1 MPRIASHHRWKDP
14 EHVPSEDWPED
25 CTVQWGSSGIVLGK
39 TSRVTAFFEAFPS
52 GSFIRGEGETI
63 AAAEE
68 DALAQY
74 RRKLDCKDHHWQRGR
89 YANGG
94 ATCKRCGCFETRFH
108 PVVTLGG
115 WRDKPDLGDLT
126 FIIGGTYLFAH
137 FRALSE
143 GEAPRRHHRE
153 RWLRLRVAG
162 IALPPLPTEET
173 GEDHGSHPW
182 TLEARDRI
190 MEWAVAN
197 GYPEAITDQSP
208 FSIEGF
214 FSVLDNRCFKH
225 AHTQWLASRTLQ

>member
-1 MPRIASHHRWKDP
+1 MPRIASHHRCKDP

-25 CTVQWGSSGIVLGK
+25 CTVQWGSGGIVLGQK
-39 TSRVTAFFEAFPS
+39 PRVTAFFEAFPS
-52 GSFIRGEGETI
+52 GSFIRGEGATI

-74 RRKLDCKDHHWQRGR
+74 RRKLACKDHHWQRGR

-108 PVVTLGG
+108 PIVTLGG
-115 WRDKPDLGDLT
+115 WRDKPALGDLT
-126 FIIGGTYLFAH
+126 FIIGGTHLFAH

-143 GEAPRRHHRE
+143 GKAPRRHLRA

-162 IALPPLPTEET
+162 IDLPPLPTEAT

-190 MEWAVAN
+190 MEWAVDR
-197 GYPEAITDQSP
+197 GYPENVTDRSP

-214 FSVLDNRCFKH
+214 FSALDNGSFRRAH
-225 AHTQWLASRTLQ
+225 AEWLASRTLQ